1 MFNCAQKLSSVFI
14 ESVLASDPTKAKEK
28 LGWVPEYDLQ
38 ALIKDMMASDLELM
52 KKDVELLKAGHKVL
66 RQVE

>member
-1 MFNCAQKLSSVFI
+1 LV
-14 ESVLASDPTKAKEK
+14 
-28 LGWVPEYDLQ
+28 
-38 ALIKDMMASDLELM
+38 KDMMAGDLELM